1 MVENLYLTKNDY
13 LDEKIVHSMSDEC
26 DQMSCQECLDSLPMV
41 NLNVLRRLSYF
52 IKNDKIANKIIVS
65 TNLIEN

>member
-13 LDEKIVHSMSDEC
+13 LDEKIIHSMSEKC